1 MREVVGYTMAHLN
14 GHRPVH
20 LLGIGSFADIIDN
33 VQQGID
39 TFDCWAPTR
48 MARHGRRCRRRASRA
63 SASTCAMPNTA
74 KIRAPSIPDCTC
86 HSCRNFSRGYI
97 HHLLKAGEGLA
108 GQIISVHNIAVMNRL
123 MAEVRAAIA
132 GGSLADLRRRWVA
145 E

>member
-1 MREVVGYTMAHLN
+1 MAHLN
-14 GHRPVH
+14 GSRPVH

-39 TFDCWAPTR
+39 TFDCVAPTR
-48 MARHGRRCRRRASRA
+48 MARHGGALLPGEPGERINLRNAQYREDGGPMDPGCG
-63 SASTCAMPNTA
+63 
-74 KIRAPSIPDCTC
+74 C

-108 GQIISVHNIAVMNRL
+108 GQIISIHNIAVMNRL

-132 GGSLADLRRRWVA
+132 AGTLAELRSRWVA
-145 E
+145 D